1 MLFTHDCSHCGTTQ
15 TLEFS
20 DSRIHEGQCQHCKT
34 HYCIFIRKHKFELLF
49 DLGTRALLDGYA
61 REAVS
66 SFAAAQERCFEL
78 YIRAVFLESASKQA
92 LTLEEA
98 MKILD
103 KTWKH
108 ASVQSERQL
117 GMFLMAY
124 LQREGREPEFLTTQ
138 QLGTAFRNKVI
149 HSGYL
154 PSHEEVTEYAEIIF
168 KNINR
173 VLKDLGDGIL
183 QAELLQEYSFKQYMD
198 SLNNDVAV
206 VFLEQEGMFRNQ
218 NRNYGMGSYN
228 YQNMLYKN
236 INKTQNAPQERHLN
250 ETEQLLLF
258 KDVVREKGNALMD
271 LIKNK
276 ASSYP
281 NKPI

>member
-1 MLFTHDCSHCGTTQ
+1 MLFTQDCSYCGMTQ

-20 DSRIHEGQCQHCKT
+20 DSRIHEGQCQHCKKY
-34 HYCIFIRKHKFELLF
+34 YCIFIRKHKFELLF

-78 YIRAVFLESASKQA
+78 YIRAAFLESASQRA
-92 LTLEEA
+92 VTLDEA
-98 MKILD
+98 ITLLD

-108 ASVQSERQL
+108 AAAQSERQL
-117 GMFLMAY
+117 GMFVMAY
-124 LQREGREPEFLTTQ
+124 LQREGREPDFLTTQ

-149 HSGYL
+149 HAGYL
-154 PSHEEVTEYAEIIF
+154 PRHEEVNEYAEIIF
-168 KNINR
+168 RNINR
-173 VLKDLGDGIL
+173 VLNDLGEGIL
-183 QAELLQEYSFKQYMD
+183 QAELLQEYHFKRHMD
-198 SLNNDVAV
+198 SLNDDVLII
-206 VFLEQEGMFRNQ
+206 FLEQEGMFRNH
-218 NRNYGMGSYN
+218 NRNYGMGAYHH
-228 YQNMLYKN
+228 QRMAYKSSQ
-236 INKTQNAPQERHLN
+236 KTQNAPQERHFN

-258 KDVVREKGNALMD
+258 RDVVEQKGSALMD

-276 ASSYP
+276 ADPYP